1 MIFLDD
7 DGDRNRRP
15 LRQSILLF
23 LVGAPLLIA
32 YLWATTWLGS
42 LVCIEMGILDAA
54 KPWFGNPTLAL
65 LSLFLGVCFEIAA
78 VMICLGF
85 TVAAVEVGDRVLHW
99 RSLSDNDVLNDE
111 RDDEDS
117 PKGRT

>member
-7 DGDRNRRP
+7 DSDRVPSP

-23 LVGAPLLIA
+23 LMGAPLLTG

-42 LVCIEMGILDAA
+42 LVCIQMGIPDAA
-54 KPWFGNPTLAL
+54 KPWFGNPALAL

-85 TVAAVEVGDRVLHW
+85 AIAAIEVGDRVLHW
-99 RSLSDNDVLNDE
+99 RPCRDE
-111 RDDEDS
+111 EVPIGKRRPDSADES
-117 PKGRT
+117 